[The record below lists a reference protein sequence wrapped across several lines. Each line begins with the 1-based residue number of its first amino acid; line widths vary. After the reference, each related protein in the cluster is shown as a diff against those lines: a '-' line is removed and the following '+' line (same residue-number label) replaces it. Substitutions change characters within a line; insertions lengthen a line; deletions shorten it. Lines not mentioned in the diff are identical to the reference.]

1 MPRKKNSVMENSM
14 ITAGILFLALVFCL
28 VLLNI
33 AESDN
38 HVLLIFVLAVLF
50 VSRYTDGYVYG
61 IAASMIAV
69 LCVNYVFTIPYFQFD
84 FTLTGY
90 PLTFFTMLAV
100 SWCVSALT
108 TRLKN
113 QEEIRLEA
121 EKEKMRGN
129 LLRAISHD
137 IRTPLTSIAASASG
151 MIENY
156 DLLPEEQKIGLLNDI
171 REEAQ
176 WLNRIV
182 ENLLS
187 VTRISNDGGGTRLD
201 TQDELAEE
209 IISGAVGKFNK
220 RFPEVPVEV
229 KLPDEALLVP
239 MEGILI
245 EQVLVNLLENSVLHG
260 KDISK
265 VEVIVWKERD
275 RVVFSVED
283 DGQGIKASV
292 LPVMFDGI
300 IQDGDVR
307 ESESKR
313 NMGIGLSV
321 CKSIVKAH
329 NGNMK
334 AENKAAGGARVMFWL
349 PLGEE

>member
-1 MPRKKNSVMENSM
+1 M
-14 ITAGILFLALVFCL
+14 
-28 VLLNI
+28 
-33 AESDN
+33 
-38 HVLLIFVLAVLF
+38 
-50 VSRYTDGYVYG
+50 
-61 IAASMIAV
+61 
-69 LCVNYVFTIPYFQFD
+69 
-84 FTLTGY
+84 
-90 PLTFFTMLAV
+90 
-100 SWCVSALT
+100 
-108 TRLKN
+108 
-113 QEEIRLEA
+113 
-121 EKEKMRGN
+121 
-129 LLRAISHD
+129 
-137 IRTPLTSIAASASG
+137 
-151 MIENY
+151 
-156 DLLPEEQKIGLLNDI
+156 
-171 REEAQ
+171 
-176 WLNRIV
+176 
-182 ENLLS
+182 
-187 VTRISNDGGGTRLD
+187 
-201 TQDELAEE
+201 
-209 IISGAVGKFNK
+209 
-220 RFPEVPVEV
+220 

-275 RVVFSVED
+275 RVVFSMED
-283 DGQGIKASV
+283 DGQGIKESV